1 MMDGRNGLG
10 PGMPDTQRK
19 RGVDWA
25 SLILGILFV
34 IAAFIAFRDPVGD
47 LKALVWV
54 FGVFAIVKGV
64 FEIFIRSRVRNITGS
79 TMIFPLI
86 MGIVDIMLGIFFL
99 LNNFAGMVT
108 LGYLF
113 AFWFIFDSI
122 MGLLTLNLSKR
133 ISQGYFWFSLVINVI
148 GVILGVYLLFNPLA
162 ALLTLSFLVG
172 FYFLMFG
179 LMRIVYAFG

>member
-1 MMDGRNGLG
+1 MEY
-10 PGMPDTQRK
+10 RK

-54 FGVFAIVKGV
+54 FGVFAIIKGI
-64 FEIFIRSRVRNITGS
+64 FEIFIRSRLRRVTDNAL
-79 TMIFPLI
+79 IFPLI
-86 MGIVDIMLGIFFL
+86 MGIVDIMLGLFFL
-99 LNNFAGMVT
+99 MNSFAGMVT

-122 MGLLTLNLSKR
+122 MGLMTANLSR
-133 ISQGYFWFSLVINVI
+133 QISNGYFWFSVIVNVI
-148 GVILGVYLLFNPLA
+148 GILLGIYLLFNPLA

-179 LMRIVYAFG
+179 LVRIVYAFG